1 MDSEGDGS
9 SRGSWQGDNNNNNN
23 KHGGDHRNNDNVMS
37 EDAVVDDG
45 LMERNGSCAHN
56 DDELELSPNGN
67 TVGKANESGDRL
79 VGSLGS
85 NCDDNHATSKK
96 QADSG
101 TQNESKQLGS
111 DERADSSLSTA
122 GKDADGALSL
132 ATVSPGI
139 PAGSPPRASTKRV
152 GLKKW
157 RRIKREPLK
166 DGNPSSSSGKI
177 LKRGLQGSVSEP
189 STPLAPGMM
198 LKEESRGS
206 VSSVNAIADNT
217 EDLICLPYL
226 GLGSKYKL
234 ELENSTFSAGTDS
247 DNSENRSSKSST
259 AASAPKFRSKHQ
271 GGKNSSSSGQRMH
284 PGKGLIYTDEKPR
297 GGIVVMEKASTVSVP
312 ESDSRSSDSVNS
324 NARQRRRPGNYESE
338 QGADAVAG
346 GVEEHIATLSESVG
360 EADDISSGDAQ
371 LPWLAKRRNRQ
382 SDRSWDPLV
391 DSVVMLQS
399 AQEALERE
407 IGKFGE
413 LGKDLNFL
421 GEEWSNAT
429 DLQIQ
434 LDEIRSV
441 LKDKE
446 MKIAALEATTYTKH
460 TDLGGVTVEL
470 QRAEGIGVELEALVK
485 QRIEAEIEHL
495 VITRATES
503 SIIQVKNQIK
513 ILDEQRSLSREQEQ
527 TAKTVEDAERKAA
540 MLKYQVEEFETDCYQ
555 DLVGAEEMFSL
566 HKRVMRATACF
577 LMQLFLLVLV
587 FGLLFLKLS
596 LDDSPEVIP
605 T

>member
-1 MDSEGDGS
+1 MDLEGDGS
-9 SRGSWQGDNNNNNN
+9 SRGSSQGDNNNIIIIN
-23 KHGGDHRNNDNVMS
+23 GDDNRNNDNVMS
-37 EDAVVDDG
+37 GDAVVDDG

-56 DDELELSPNGN
+56 DDGLVLSPNGS
-67 TVGKANESGDRL
+67 TVGKANESGARR
-79 VGSLGS
+79 VVSLGS

-96 QADSG
+96 QSDSG

-111 DERADSSLSTA
+111 DESADSSLSTA
-122 GKDADGALSL
+122 GKEADGASSP

-139 PAGSPPRASTKRV
+139 PAGSSPRASMNRV
-152 GLKKW
+152 GLRKW
-157 RRIKREPLK
+157 RRIKREPLT
-166 DGNPSSSSGKI
+166 DGNPSSSSDKI
-177 LKRGLQGSVSEP
+177 PKRGLQGSVNEP

-198 LKEESRGS
+198 MKEESRGS
-206 VSSVNAIADNT
+206 ASSVNAIIDDT
-217 EDLICLPYL
+217 GGLIGLPYL
-226 GLGSKYKL
+226 GLSSKYKL
-234 ELENSTFSAGTDS
+234 ELESSTFSAGTDS

-259 AASAPKFRSKHQ
+259 AVSAPKFRLKHQ
-271 GGKNSSSSGQRMH
+271 GGKNSGSSGQRMH

-297 GGIVVMEKASTVSVP
+297 GGSVVMEKASTLPVP
-312 ESDSRSSDSVNS
+312 ESDSRSSDSVNC
-324 NARQRRRPGNYESE
+324 NARQRRRPDNYEPE
-338 QGADAVAG
+338 QGADAMAG

-382 SDRSWDPLV
+382 SDRSWDPLD
-391 DSVVMLQS
+391 DSVGMLQS
-399 AQEALERE
+399 AQEALEIE

-434 LDEIRSV
+434 LDEVRSI

-446 MKIAALEATTYTKH
+446 MKIAALEATTYTEHK
-460 TDLGGVTVEL
+460 DLTVEL
-470 QRAEGIGVELEALVK
+470 QRAKGIGMELEALVK

-540 MLKYQVEEFETDCYQ
+540 MLKSQVEEFETDRYQ
-555 DLVGAEEMFSL
+555 DLVGAEEAFSL
-566 HKRVMRATACF
+566 QKRVMKTTACF

-596 LDDSPEVIP
+596 LDDSPENV
-605 T
+605 

>member
-1 MDSEGDGS
+1 MDLEGDGS
-9 SRGSWQGDNNNNNN
+9 SRGSSQGDNNNNNN
-23 KHGGDHRNNDNVMS
+23 HGDYHRNNDNVMS

-56 DDELELSPNGN
+56 DDGLVLSPNRN
-67 TVGKANESGDRL
+67 TVGEANESSDRR
-79 VGSLGS
+79 VDSLGS

-101 TQNESKQLGS
+101 AQNESKQLGS

-122 GKDADGALSL
+122 GKEADGASSP

-139 PAGSPPRASTKRV
+139 PAGSPPRASTNRV
-152 GLKKW
+152 GLRKW
-157 RRIKREPLK
+157 RRIKREHLK
-166 DGNPSSSSGKI
+166 DGNPSSSSDKI
-177 LKRGLQGSVSEP
+177 LKRVLVSENEP
-189 STPLAPGMM
+189 LTPLAPGMM
-198 LKEESRGS
+198 MKEESRGS
-206 VSSVNAIADNT
+206 ASSVNAIIDDT
-217 EDLICLPYL
+217 EGFIGLPYL

-259 AASAPKFRSKHQ
+259 AASAPKFRLKHQ
-271 GGKNSSSSGQRMH
+271 GGKNSGSSGQRMH

-297 GGIVVMEKASTVSVP
+297 GGSGVVEKASTLSVP

-324 NARQRRRPGNYESE
+324 NARQRRRPGNYEPE

-391 DSVVMLQS
+391 DSVGMLQS
-399 AQEALERE
+399 AQEILERE

-434 LDEIRSV
+434 LDEIRSI

-460 TDLGGVTVEL
+460 KDLGGVTVEL
-470 QRAEGIGVELEALVK
+470 QRAEGIGTELEALVE

-503 SIIQVKNQIK
+503 SIIQVKNQIR

-540 MLKYQVEEFETDCYQ
+540 MLKSQVEEFETDCYQ
-555 DLVGAEEMFSL
+555 DLVRAEEVFSL
-566 HKRVMRATACF
+566 EKRVMKTTAF
-577 LMQLFLLVLV
+577 FSMQLFLLVLA
-587 FGLLFLKLS
+587 FGQLFLKLF
-596 LDDSPEVIP
+596 LDDSLEVVP